1 MDKIQSVVNMLAENY
16 GFDAAEAL
24 EFVITSQKEASPA
37 YARAKKAYDTTQAKI
52 NELENKI
59 TNRKVRDIAKAN
71 EKLEE
76 FREKLEQQAERIEEA
91 GKPKPRKA
99 RAVKEKP
106 APAPA
111 PAPEPAPAPAPAPAP
126 EPKKKEEKRISKMSK
141 SFSDKLMALFKE
153 LGATMTDQNKKDF
166 VVYVNELTNDD
177 FDAKTLTDHMKEFA
191 ELTTKPVGRPMP
203 DDIIELT
210 HAALMS
216 RKRLIEGY
224 GPGIYWDAVNKTFV
238 TGPADHGDDDMA
250 EIEFERMMYAV
261 GEKTGRVYRIDDDG
275 DEFVG
280 FVGVGDFKIMKH

>member
-24 EFVITSQKEASPA
+24 EFVITTQKEASPA

-52 NELENKI
+52 NELQNKI
-59 TNRKVRDIAKAN
+59 TNRKVRDLAKAN
-71 EKLEE
+71 EKLDEL
-76 FREKLEQQAERIEEA
+76 REKLEQQAERIEEA
-91 GKPKPRKA
+91 GKPKPRKP

-106 APAPA
+106 APQPE
-111 PAPEPAPAPAPAPAP
+111 PEPAPAPAPP
-126 EPKKKEEKRISKMSK
+126 PKKKEEKRISKMSK
-141 SFSDKLMALFKE
+141 SFTDKLSGLFKE
-153 LGATMTDQNKKDF
+153 LGAEMSDKNKKDF
-166 VVYVNELTNDD
+166 VTYVNELTTDD

-191 ELTTKPVGRPMP
+191 ELTTKPVGRPVP
-203 DDIIELT
+203 EDIIELT

-224 GPGIYWDAVNKTFV
+224 GPGIYWDAVNKVFV

-250 EIEFERMMYAV
+250 EIEFERKMYAV
-261 GEKTGRVYRIDDDG
+261 GEKTARVYRIDDDG

-280 FVGVGDFKIMKH
+280 YAGVGDFKDMKH